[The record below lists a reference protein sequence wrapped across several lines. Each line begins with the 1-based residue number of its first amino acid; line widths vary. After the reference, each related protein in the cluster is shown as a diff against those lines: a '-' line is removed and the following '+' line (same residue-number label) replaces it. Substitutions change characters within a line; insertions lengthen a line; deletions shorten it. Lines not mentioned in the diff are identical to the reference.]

1 MTDDVQ
7 TEELLARIRS
17 LEAQVAE
24 VTVRNEQVTK
34 NSKDMIWITDKDHNL
49 SYVSPAVET
58 MLGFS
63 QELVVGQHLLTND
76 RSEDRSEILLLLKK
90 IDGFVSAGD
99 AEALKRIE
107 FPEREA
113 QLVNSARELVC
124 TEVRMSLLLAE
135 DDTFLGLMGVNRDVT
150 ERNKIQASLKWNERL
165 FREVFE
171 ASPESA
177 CIMDIETGKYVDVN
191 NTFCQATGWSREEAV
206 GRSPSELELWLI
218 PGDEEKLRL
227 HIVKN
232 GVAINFEAQFRN
244 KNGSVSV
251 ALVSVSIFSIGERL
265 FSLSLARDIREL
277 RQAQEDKLEMEVKLN
292 RVQRLDS
299 IGTLAGGVAHD
310 FNNVLMG
317 IQGNLSLVERDIQ
330 DSSLSLAHV
339 RKIEQLVTSASQ
351 LTAQLL
357 GLAQA
362 GSYETAPADMNQLV
376 AEQVEFFRRTHS
388 SITVNKYYKLGLP
401 SVDVDLNQ
409 IRQVLLNLFL
419 NAWNAMSNTRNLT
432 LTTDCVELTEE
443 QGLSH
448 QVDAGQYIK
457 VAVQDSGTGMD
468 TATMEKVFDPFFTTN
483 EVGKGAGLGLASAY
497 SIIKTHRGFMAVSS
511 VLSEGSTFEIYLPSS
526 SKPIQSATAPST
538 KPQTGTESIL
548 VVDDE
553 QRILDVI
560 SSMLEMLGYD
570 VFSAEGGEK
579 ALTILHENPSI
590 ELVVLDMLMPGMNGV
605 ETFTEL
611 KKISKDLKV
620 IISSGFSA
628 KDQMAEILVKG
639 CDGFLAKPFNLVE
652 LSTKVRQALDT

>member
-1 MTDDVQ
+1 MTDDVL

-251 ALVSVSIFSIGERL
+251 A
-265 FSLSLARDIREL
+265 
-277 RQAQEDKLEMEVKLN
+277 
-292 RVQRLDS
+292 
-299 IGTLAGGVAHD
+299 
-310 FNNVLMG
+310 
-317 IQGNLSLVERDIQ
+317 
-330 DSSLSLAHV
+330 
-339 RKIEQLVTSASQ
+339 
-351 LTAQLL
+351 
-357 GLAQA
+357 
-362 GSYETAPADMNQLV
+362 
-376 AEQVEFFRRTHS
+376 
-388 SITVNKYYKLGLP
+388 
-401 SVDVDLNQ
+401 
-409 IRQVLLNLFL
+409 
-419 NAWNAMSNTRNLT
+419 
-432 LTTDCVELTEE
+432 
-443 QGLSH
+443 
-448 QVDAGQYIK
+448 
-457 VAVQDSGTGMD
+457 
-468 TATMEKVFDPFFTTN
+468 
-483 EVGKGAGLGLASAY
+483 
-497 SIIKTHRGFMAVSS
+497 
-511 VLSEGSTFEIYLPSS
+511 
-526 SKPIQSATAPST
+526 
-538 KPQTGTESIL
+538 
-548 VVDDE
+548 
-553 QRILDVI
+553 
-560 SSMLEMLGYD
+560 
-570 VFSAEGGEK
+570 
-579 ALTILHENPSI
+579 
-590 ELVVLDMLMPGMNGV
+590 
-605 ETFTEL
+605 
-611 KKISKDLKV
+611 
-620 IISSGFSA
+620 
-628 KDQMAEILVKG
+628 
-639 CDGFLAKPFNLVE
+639 
-652 LSTKVRQALDT
+652 